1 MTDPQP
7 QQPQDKDTDTDKKQ
21 SGTPQKAK
29 KSNEVTERERVQ
41 DKGYVERITEKTEKH

>member
-1 MTDPQP
+1 MTDQQP
-7 QQPQDKDTDTDKKQ
+7 QQKQDKDADKKK
-21 SGTPQKAK
+21 SGTPQKAQ